1 MKKISIK
8 IVEVHQP
15 SRSVV
20 IKFISENSA
29 KSIDEYE
36 GLAFTV
42 ANFDSFTPQEFIKK
56 ISGQITKL
64 VSDRDDVEKRLH
76 AIDVSSWNGYTT
88 EFDSVEVEEYALAEA
103 ALDSQLP
110 AAQRNPEVQL

>member
-1 MKKISIK
+1 MSRISIK

-20 IKFISENSA
+20 VKFVSENSA
-29 KSIDEYE
+29 RSIDEYE

-42 ANFDSFTPQEFIKK
+42 PNFDSFTPEEFIKK
-56 ISGQITKL
+56 ISGQVTKL
-64 VSDRDDVEKRLH
+64 VTDRDDVEKRLDS
-76 AIDVSSWNGYTT
+76 IDVTSWNGYTT
-88 EFDSVEVEEYALAEA
+88 EFDSIEIEEYTPAEV

-110 AAQRNPEVQL
+110 AVQQNPEVIL

>member
-1 MKKISIK
+1 MNKISIK

-20 IKFISENSA
+20 VKFVSENSA

-42 ANFDSFTPQEFIKK
+42 PNFDSFTPEEFIKK
-56 ISGQITKL
+56 ISGQVTKL
-64 VSDRDDVEKRLH
+64 VSDRDNVESRLDAVDVT
-76 AIDVSSWNGYTT
+76 SWSAWK
-88 EFDSVEVEEYALAEA
+88 DS
-103 ALDSQLP
+103 P
-110 AAQRNPEVQL
+110 P

>member
-1 MKKISIK
+1 MNKISIK

-20 IKFISENSA
+20 VKFVSENSA

-42 ANFDSFTPQEFIKK
+42 PNFDSFTPEEFIKK
-56 ISGQITKL
+56 ISGQVTKL
-64 VSDRDDVEKRLH
+64 VSDRDNVESRLDAVDVT
-76 AIDVSSWNGYTT
+76 SWNGYTT
-88 EFDSVEVEEYALAEA
+88 EFAAVEEYIPAEA
-103 ALDSQLP
+103 ALVSQLP
-110 AAQRNPEVQL
+110 AVQQNPEVIL

>member
-1 MKKISIK
+1 MSKISIK

-20 IKFISENSA
+20 VKFASEDSA

-42 ANFDSFTPQEFIKK
+42 PNFDSFTPQEFIEK

-64 VSDRDDVEKRLH
+64 VKDRDSVEKRLDT
-76 AIDVSSWNGYTT
+76 IDVTSWNGYTT
-88 EFDSVEVEEYALAEA
+88 EFDAVEDPEIDPVLANQILLGLA
-103 ALDSQLP
+103 
-110 AAQRNPEVQL
+110 NPEVEL